1 MPKRGKK
8 YTEAKTKIN
17 AEAKNDLAAAV
28 KAAID
33 SSYAK
38 FDETVD
44 VAVRLGVDPRH
55 ADQMVRG
62 TVVLPNGIGKE
73 VKVLVFAKGEK
84 EKEALEAG
92 ADFVGNDE
100 LVEKIQGGWFGFDK
114 AIATPDM
121 MGAVGK
127 IGKLLGPRGLMPN
140 AKTGTVTFDVGRAVK
155 ELKAG
160 KIEFRVEKAGIVHV
174 PMGKVSFGTDKLVQ
188 NLSAFLD
195 MIIRLKPSSSKGI
208 YLRGL
213 AVSTTMGPG
222 IKIDVS
228 SIKDLAK

>member
-8 YTEAKTKIN
+8 YLEAENNLGPEKQSV
-17 AEAKNDLAAAV
+17 NDAV
-28 KAAID
+28 KVAID
-33 SSYAK
+33 SSFAK

-84 EKEALEAG
+84 ESEAQEAG

-100 LVEKIQGGWFGFDK
+100 LIEKIKGGWFGFDK
-114 AIATPDM
+114 AVATPDI
-121 MGAVGK
+121 MGTVGK

-140 AKTGTVTFDVGRAVK
+140 AKTGTVTFDVARAVN

-160 KIEFRVEKAGIVHV
+160 KIDFRVEKAGIVHA
-174 PMGKVSFGTDKLVQ
+174 PMGKVSFGAEKIVQ
-188 NLSAFLD
+188 NLNAFLETI
-195 MIIRLKPSSSKGI
+195 MRLKPTSSKGT
-208 YLRGL
+208 YLKTL
-213 AVSTTMGPG
+213 AISTTMGPG
-222 IKIDVS
+222 VKIDVT
-228 SIKDLAK
+228 SIKEMAK